1 MKAMRRNASD
11 GSSNNNKQ
19 SSLTSNRDSVDSAH
33 SLPVSTQ
40 PRDNCSISSPSQARQ
55 CGDSGGSPY
64 SNQSSPESRV
74 TKRKQCK
81 RWPPMLKNRKQVH
94 ALGNFF
100 YFYFLCWFCFRPSN
114 GMSRASSSSSFN
126 SISEMIVERSSLED
140 SDTGMV
146 GLFAQNNHYNGKFHK
161 AVTWLFVVFCAG
173 IDVVCR
179 DWERF

>member
-94 ALGNFF
+94 SLGNFF
-100 YFYFLCWFCFRPSN
+100 YFYFLCWFFSGLPTECLAPVRRVVST
-114 GMSRASSSSSFN
+114 ASVKWLLS
-126 SISEMIVERSSLED
+126 VLRSKIPTQE
-140 SDTGMV
+140 
-146 GLFAQNNHYNGKFHK
+146 
-161 AVTWLFVVFCAG
+161 W
-173 IDVVCR
+173 
-179 DWERF
+179 

>member
-81 RWPPMLKNRKQVH
+81 RWPPTLTNRRQMELKKS
-94 ALGNFF
+94 
-100 YFYFLCWFCFRPSN
+100 FLIELFIVFDDFLSGLQTECLAPVRRVVST
-114 GMSRASSSSSFN
+114 ASVKWLLS
-126 SISEMIVERSSLED
+126 VLRSKIPTQE
-140 SDTGMV
+140 
-146 GLFAQNNHYNGKFHK
+146 
-161 AVTWLFVVFCAG
+161 W
-173 IDVVCR
+173 
-179 DWERF
+179 